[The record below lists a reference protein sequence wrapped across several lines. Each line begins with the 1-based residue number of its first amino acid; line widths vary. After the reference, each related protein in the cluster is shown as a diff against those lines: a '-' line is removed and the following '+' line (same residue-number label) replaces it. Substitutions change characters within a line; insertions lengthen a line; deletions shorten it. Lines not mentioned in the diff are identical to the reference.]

1 MTSQFSDQQ
10 FNLLWLLNFLEHL
23 RNIVPLYATENDEI
37 LHTISTNIIDHIRK
51 LNNILI
57 NTNTPPTGELKQLYQ
72 ELQLMIQVLTNER
85 HRLYTASH

>member
-23 RNIVPLYATENDEI
+23 RNIVPLYVTENDEI